1 MGNQSNNARSV
12 YDQIKQKYPNKT
24 VSQSYLR
31 LDKNIQAVTGN
42 GWTWDVIQG
51 QGTPNTS
58 ERRLAQP
65 DVFVATAVT
74 MFIMKAGAST
84 AATNDDIAKA
94 VPNTYINSILY
105 SGSGEAANLQ
115 NLYNGAL
122 QLKVNNNVLFPAID
136 TRRFYRVP
144 TSQKGILGGT
154 GGVVVNADGYDST
167 FYSYFGLTPTLEIS
181 GANTNEFSI
190 SLPASLALAGTT
202 STNFAILYFA
212 GWLVQGGSQWNSGR

>member
-12 YDQIKQKYPNKT
+12 YDSIKSKYPNKT
-24 VSQSYLR
+24 ISQSYLR
-31 LDKNIQAVTGN
+31 LDKNIQSVTGN
-42 GWTWDVIQG
+42 GWTWDIIQG

-74 MFIMKAGAST
+74 MFVMKAGSSTTAS
-84 AATNDDIAKA
+84 NDDIAKA

-105 SGSGEAANLQ
+105 AGSGEAANLQ
-115 NLYNGAL
+115 NLYNGSL
-122 QLKVNNNVLFPAID
+122 QFKINNNVVFPAID

-144 TSQKGILGGT
+144 TSQKGVGPSVI
-154 GGVVVNADGYDST
+154 VNADGYEST
-167 FYSYFGLTPTLEIS
+167 FYSYFGLTPYMEVS

-212 GWLVQGGSQWNSGR
+212 GWLVQGGSQWNAPQR

>member
-12 YDQIKQKYPNKT
+12 YESIKTKYPNKT
-24 VSQSYLR
+24 ISQSYLR

-42 GWTWDVIQG
+42 GWTWDIIQG

-74 MFIMKAGAST
+74 MFIMKAGTSTSAS
-84 AATNDDIAKA
+84 NDDIAKA
-94 VPNTYINSILY
+94 VPNTYVNSIRY
-105 SGSGEAANLQ
+105 SGVGEADNLQ

-122 QLKVNNNVLFPAID
+122 QFKINNNVVFPAID

-144 TSQKGILGGT
+144 TTQKGVGPAVIA
-154 GGVVVNADGYDST
+154 NADGYDAT
-167 FYSYFGLTPTLEIS
+167 FYSYFGLTPNMEIS

-202 STNFAILYFA
+202 STNYAILYFA
-212 GWLVQGGSQWNSGR
+212 GWLVQGGSVWNPQVR